1 MSVTEY
7 AVMSYNSQSMMP
19 FRLYGTIGV
28 YRCIA
33 LAVKPQNLTENIRAK
48 LSLQEASPQSRMF
61 SVTSDKNCL
70 LNYFNI
76 LHLGCTQH
84 DC

>member
-19 FRLYGTIGV
+19 CRLYGTIGV

-48 LSLQEASPQSRMF
+48 LSLQEASPQSHMI

-70 LNYFNI
+70 LNYFDT
-76 LHLGCTQH
+76 LHLGCTQY